1 MYKLVFVTLFT
12 IFACASYAQ
21 GIKPGFYYVKESML
35 EERLEPSTSGA
46 VTNKIY
52 RMQKVEVFEI
62 NGEWARV
69 SKYYDGNSE
78 GKSGQVARWV
88 KANGLSSSKPA
99 ELKQP
104 KIPSD
109 PRIAKAAFP
118 KVGSSGV
125 TAEDLKILYKGA
137 IQNLNKGKCSKV
149 EYGEKSTTK
158 KDTYYINCG
167 GPNIFF
173 TASEL
178 N

>member
-1 MYKLVFVTLFT
+1 MYKLIFGALLTF
-12 IFACASYAQ
+12 FACTSYAQ
-21 GIKPGFYYVKESML
+21 AIKPGSYFVKESFL
-35 EERLEPSTSGA
+35 EERLEPSASGT

-52 RMQKVEVFEI
+52 RMQKVKVFEI

-69 SKYYDGNSE
+69 SKYYNGISE

-99 ELKQP
+99 ELMQP

-109 PRIAKAAFP
+109 PRIAKDAFP
-118 KVGSSGV
+118 EVGSSSV
-125 TAEDLKILYKGA
+125 TEEDLRIIYKGA
-137 IQNLNKGKCSKV
+137 IQNLNNGKCSKV
-149 EYGEKSTTK
+149 EYGDKSTTK

-173 TASEL
+173 TPSEL